1 MGSSR
6 SEGSSSSSA
15 RQPYG
20 SPIPYRVGPFEYEP
34 AVLCR
39 CELKA
44 ARWISWSVDN
54 PGRRYFK
61 CRNARKGGC
70 DFYAWHDGPT
80 SSFLREVLND
90 LQGAVHSLRREKAD
104 AVKEVE
110 ELRVKSEEQCRE
122 FASVGRE
129 LASVRELVSELDV
142 KNAVLIDSKCRL
154 EKERTV
160 LIWCIL
166 SCMCVVILLVLGK
179 N

>member
-1 MGSSR
+1 MVLFRIG
-6 SEGSSSSSA
+6 GLN
-15 RQPYG
+15 
-20 SPIPYRVGPFEYEP
+20 IRVFD
-34 AVLCR
+34 AQ
-39 CELKA
+39 
-44 ARWISWSVDN
+44 
-54 PGRRYFK
+54 
-61 CRNARKGGC
+61 KGGC

-90 LQGAVHSLRREKAD
+90 LRGAVHSLRREKAD